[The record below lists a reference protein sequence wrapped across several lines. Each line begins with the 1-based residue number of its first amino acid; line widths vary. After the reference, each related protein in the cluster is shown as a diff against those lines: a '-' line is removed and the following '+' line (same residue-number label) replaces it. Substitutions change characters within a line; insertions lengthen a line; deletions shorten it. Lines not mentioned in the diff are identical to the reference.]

1 MKHRTG
7 IELRDPGCA
16 SSEGGTVVAADTC
29 SQSSQSGKFMRGMPI
44 PRSRVDCFYR
54 FLSGLLGASL
64 VAQGC
69 K

>member
-44 PRSRVDCFYR
+44 PKVKGRL
-54 FLSGLLGASL
+54 FLSLLIWSLGGFPGGSGL
-64 VAQGC
+64 
-69 K
+69 